1 MTDTKK
7 DICFWNNRRN
17 HLRTLAVT
25 SKAEGISMAWYDMDE
40 DVVHEFICD
49 DHRCNANHEGHRWE
63 FEDER
68 NSWVITLKHKQ
79 PECLW
84 KSKTMVSEMI
94 WRDFMI
100 VV

>member
-1 MTDTKK
+1 MTDRKK

-25 SKAEGISMAWYDMDE
+25 SKAEDTSLAWYDMDE
-40 DVVHEFICD
+40 DVVHEFIYD

-68 NSWVITLKHKQ
+68 NSWVITLRRRQ
-79 PECLW
+79 PKYLW
-84 KSKTMVSEMI
+84 KSKMMVSEMT
-94 WRDFMI
+94 
-100 VV
+100 

>member
-63 FEDER
+63 FKDER
-68 NSWVITLKHKQ
+68 NSWAIILKHKQ
-79 PECLW
+79 PEYLW
-84 KSKTMVSEMI
+84 KGKMMVSEMI
-94 WRDFMI
+94 WRDFTI